1 VLGTHE
7 GRPSYRHTIRVAY
20 VDTDAAGVVH
30 HSQYF
35 RYLEQGRVELMRAVG
50 IDYLS
55 FERDRGL
62 ALPVVEAQLKYR
74 APARFDDLLALDTWL
89 SLGSRAKL
97 VFASRLVRS
106 VDGVLLHT
114 GTVTIAC
121 VTMPKGAICSVPED
135 LREKL
140 GA

>member
-1 VLGTHE
+1 VLGTRD
-7 GRPSYRHTIRVAY
+7 GRPSYTHTIRVAY

-50 IDYLS
+50 VDYRT
-55 FERDRGL
+55 FEIARGL
-62 ALPVVEAQLKYR
+62 ALPVVEARLKYR
-74 APARFDDLLALDTWL
+74 APARFDELLALETWL
-89 SLGSRAKL
+89 AEGSRAKL
-97 VFASRLVRS
+97 VFASALRRVA
-106 VDGVLLHT
+106 DDVLLHDAS
-114 GTVTIAC
+114 VTLAC
-121 VTMPKGAICSVPED
+121 VTMPSGAICSVPAD